1 MPLVLTTPDALA
13 GGPPSGWRYVNL
25 MDTAKPTPHP
35 NAVRRSYTL
44 RSQFSPG
51 VSGQPPKL
59 NFWFDSTAPLPN
71 GANDG
76 PLDLR
81 VFDQENLIEI
91 TLADSDVDW
100 YFRMDEGT
108 VMVVETGTAA
118 ADPLKYYKDVV
129 FDPQSGASCKRL
141 WLFAT
146 QRPGGAM
153 VVDPITFRVT
163 LNQNVPGR
171 GLAPLDL
178 YIDPGI
184 KNPGDDP

>member
-81 VFDQENLIEI
+81 VFDQ
-91 TLADSDVDW
+91 
-100 YFRMDEGT
+100 EGT